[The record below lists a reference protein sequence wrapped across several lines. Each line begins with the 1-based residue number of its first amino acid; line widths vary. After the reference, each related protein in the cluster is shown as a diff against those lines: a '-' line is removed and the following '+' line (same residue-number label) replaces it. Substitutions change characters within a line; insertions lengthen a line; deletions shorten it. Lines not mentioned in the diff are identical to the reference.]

1 MLSSMHYRHGG
12 HTLSDIVGAR
22 VRGVRRERK
31 INRDQLSDRC
41 AERGGYLSAAVLLN
55 IESGR
60 VTGGRKRREITI
72 DELAVLADA
81 LTVSVDDLLYDTC
94 AQCGARI
101 LGAIEDPLKMCDT
114 CRADYADWQAARKVE
129 QR

>member
-1 MLSSMHYRHGG
+1 MTQSLGDVLAGRIRRYRKARGLSIRQ
-12 HTLSDIVGAR
+12 LSERCSELGAPQLTVASLSNIERGQKVGALR
-22 VRGVRRERK
+22 QRRE
-31 INRDQLSDRC
+31 
-41 AERGGYLSAAVLLN
+41 VL
-55 IESGR
+55 
-60 VTGGRKRREITI
+60 VT
-72 DELAVLADA
+72 ELAVLADA